1 MADIPALAFLW
12 FTYEPGVFQGT
23 LSRTVI
29 AFSSAFE
36 RTIENEARVT
46 TCIQYWLH
54 FLEVAVYYFLTIP
67 DFLMDYFTDQD
78 DDVKEKML
86 TGTKNSLNNG
96 RYYRENF
103 WKSHME
109 SYFQELQAF
118 VFTHFGS
125 RCFFVLPRCI

>member
-1 MADIPALAFLW
+1 MHIDPERIPFSIDLLKLAKITLRNPLYMKTIQEEGMADIPALAFLW

-29 AFSSAFE
+29 AFASAFE

-54 FLEVAVYYFLTIP
+54 FLEVAVYYFLSIP

-86 TGTKNSLNNG
+86 TGTENSLNNG
-96 RYYRENF
+96 RY
-103 WKSHME
+103 
-109 SYFQELQAF
+109 
-118 VFTHFGS
+118 
-125 RCFFVLPRCI
+125 